1 MRYDVQIDAR
11 VAKAL
16 RRIPPKDA
24 ERIMDAI
31 DRLGDDPRPPGVKKL
46 TGRPGWR
53 IRVGDY
59 RILYEIDGD
68 LLRVYVFKAG
78 PRGHVYE

>member
-1 MRYDVQIDAR
+1 
-11 VAKAL
+11 
-16 RRIPPKDA
+16 
-24 ERIMDAI
+24 MDAI